1 MTGLKEVT
9 YKPIPENQ
17 AIYQKLYS
25 LYRDLHD
32 AFGGVSKSADLGHIM
47 KELLSIKAAQSI

>member
-1 MTGLKEVT
+1 MTALKEIT

-32 AFGGVSKSADLGHIM
+32 SFGGVSNNVSLGHVM
-47 KELLSIKAAQSI
+47 KDLLTLKTQQSN